1 VCWGEQ
7 FKKASLNYNAFDKI
21 CYFSTGEAGLHCMR
35 SRETENT
42 ISAEN
47 CSGRQKHAWSQN
59 AEDMKSRL

>member
-1 VCWGEQ
+1 
-7 FKKASLNYNAFDKI
+7 
-21 CYFSTGEAGLHCMR
+21 MR
-35 SRETENT
+35 SRETEYT